1 MKSCSICSLC
11 LTYFTYIISSRYI
24 HVIAN
29 GKISFF
35 FMPIHI
41 SLYVYHIFFILLS
54 ISGQRLLLYG
64 GYCKQCC
71 NECRGGHIF
80 PVTVFV
86 FFRCEEG
93 GIGESYGSCI
103 FNFLRHLHTVF
114 HSGCTS
120 LQSCKQCTKVFLYI
134 FTNISYLLTSSK

>member
-1 MKSCSICSLC
+1 M
-11 LTYFTYIISSRYI
+11 ISSRYI
-24 HVIAN
+24 HVVAN

-35 FMPIHI
+35 LCLF
-41 SLYVYHIFFILLS
+41 IFHCMYTIYSALSLLS

-64 GYCKQCC
+64 GYCKLDAC

-80 PVTVFV
+80 PVTVLFSSGV
-86 FFRCEEG
+86 KEG

-120 LQSCKQCTKVFLYI
+120 LQSCTVHKGFLYI
-134 FTNISYLLTSSK
+134 FTNISYLLTSSE